1 VIPLI
6 LASDDATD
14 AAIISTLPALI
25 AVILVA
31 TFVVGNWNRFGALV
45 HRISSVKVAGIE
57 LDLLATTTLKKAR
70 PDHPVTSEAAAHLA
84 QRISLIA
91 NLLEQSRILWV
102 DDKPAGNR
110 GERTYL
116 RVAGATVVNALS
128 TDEALKEL
136 ARDDFTLVITDM
148 QRTESSTLV
157 SDAGIKLVK
166 EMRARGF
173 QQPIIGYVYKTCA
186 LPPGWSGITAKPDE
200 LINLVLDV
208 VEQSK
213 LNLD

>member
-1 VIPLI
+1 MIPLI
-6 LASDDATD
+6 LASDDAFD

-25 AVILVA
+25 AVILIA
-31 TFVVGNWNRFGALV
+31 TFVVGNWKRFGALV
-45 HRISSVKVAGIE
+45 HRISRVKVAGIE
-57 LDLLATTTLKKAR
+57 MELVATTTLRKAR
-70 PDHPVTSEAAAHLA
+70 PDYPVTAEVAAHLA
-84 QRISLIA
+84 ERISLIVDLI
-91 NLLEQSRILWV
+91 NQCRILWV

-128 TDEALKEL
+128 TDEALNEL

-157 SDAGIKLVK
+157 SDAGIKLVN

-173 QQPIIGYVYKTCA
+173 QQPIIGYVYKLRA
-186 LPPGWSGITAKPDE
+186 LPPGWSRITVKPDE

-208 VEQSK
+208 VEQS
-213 LNLD
+213 N

>member
-1 VIPLI
+1 MIPLI
-6 LASDDATD
+6 IGSDDATD

-31 TFVVGNWNRFGALV
+31 SFVVGNWSRFGALI
-45 HRISSVKVAGIE
+45 HRISGVKVAGIQLE
-57 LDLLATTTLKKAR
+57 LATTTLKKAR

-91 NLLEQSRILWV
+91 NLLDQSRILWV

-110 GERTYL
+110 SERNYL

-128 TDEALKEL
+128 TDEALNEL

-157 SDAGIKLVK
+157 SDAGIQLVN

-173 QQPIIGYVYKTCA
+173 QQPIIGYVYKTRP

-213 LNLD
+213 